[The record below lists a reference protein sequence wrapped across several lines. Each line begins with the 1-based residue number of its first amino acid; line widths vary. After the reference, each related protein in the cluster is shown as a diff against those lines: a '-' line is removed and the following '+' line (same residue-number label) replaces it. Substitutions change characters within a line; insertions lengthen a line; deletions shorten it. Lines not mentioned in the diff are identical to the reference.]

1 MQKKKKIEENSG
13 KDLQKSQENWI
24 SQGNISWKDGLH
36 KGQKWSGPN
45 RSRRY

>member
-24 SQGNISWKDGLH
+24 SQGNISWKDEH
-36 KGQKWSGPN
+36 KKGQKVQGSK
-45 RSRRY
+45 RSRRD